1 METLAFIYSII
12 SSIIDAIIWL
22 ISPLR
27 GGKQFSASFARLSTI
42 TSPFNKGFSPA
53 GGLRAIKLNDASY
66 SNAIIVGQTGSG
78 KSLILTSSIFT
89 LARAKSSMV
98 VVDAAGSIYNT
109 TSGYLASQGYAIYRI
124 NTSQVVDTYN
134 PIFDCATIADC
145 EKLAELLIL
154 NGEVSSKS
162 DPFWSTSAAQGLK
175 IFITYIALYAP
186 LEKRTMHD
194 LVLLLNTYAAEPSEV
209 DKLFIKTSEA
219 LLKEYKAFN
228 AVSPNTRQSIL
239 VTMRMAVKVYATENV
254 VKCTASTSIPFAIF
268 RDVPSVLYITLDI
281 TGLSFF
287 SSYVTIIYQRAFKEI
302 LSAIPTKNQLAIF
315 CLIDELVLF
324 KFKNL
329 GTIFSNIRKFRGG
342 IIALIQDTKMLAMS
356 FSEAE
361 THAIISNCYL
371 RVYLSVD
378 HKTSLEL
385 EREFGQTIIKDKKG
399 NDKTVPLLAA
409 AQIRQSKHI
418 FVLANGHPPIK
429 TKLVRYYK
437 HFLFKQYAAIPPYIK
452 PTSNNE

>member
-1 METLAFIYSII
+1 MEILAFLYSII
-12 SSIIDAIIWL
+12 STIIDALIWL

-27 GGKQFSASFARLSTI
+27 GGKQFSASFARISTI
-42 TSPFNKGFSPA
+42 TNPFNKGFSPA
-53 GGLRAIKLNDASY
+53 GGLRAISLKNAY
-66 SNAIIVGQTGSG
+66 INAIIVGQTGSG
-78 KSLILTSSIFT
+78 KSLILTSTIFT
-89 LARAKSSMV
+89 LARGKSSMV
-98 VVDAAGSIYNT
+98 IVDAAGSIYNS

-124 NTSQVVDTYN
+124 NTAQVIDTYN
-134 PIFDCATIADC
+134 PILDCTTIADC

-154 NGEVSSKS
+154 NGDVASKS
-162 DPFWSTSAAQGLK
+162 DPFWSTSASQVLK
-175 IFITYIALYAP
+175 IFIAYIALYAP
-186 LEKRTMHD
+186 VEKRNMFE
-194 LVLLLNTYAAEPSEV
+194 LVLLLNTYASEPVEV
-209 DKLFIKTSEA
+209 DKLFIKTPEA
-219 LLKEYKAFN
+219 IFKEYKAFN

-239 VTMRMAVKVYATENV
+239 VTMRMAIKVYANENV
-254 VKCTASTSIPFAIF
+254 AKCTASTSIPFASF

-281 TGLSFF
+281 TDLSFF
-287 SSYVTIIYQRAFKEI
+287 SSYVSIIYERVFKEI
-302 LSAIPTKNQLAIF
+302 LSAIPAKNQLPIF

-356 FSEAE
+356 FSEPE
-361 THAIISNCYL
+361 TYAIMSNCFL

-385 EREFGQTIIKDKKG
+385 EKEFGTAIIEDPKG
-399 NDKTVPLLAA
+399 NQKNVPLLAA

-429 TKLVRYYK
+429 TKLVKYYK
-437 HFLFKQYAAIPPYIK
+437 HFLYRQYAAIPPFVK
-452 PTSNNE
+452 STSDTE